1 MCSYLIDYENVCGK
15 NLAKMG
21 HAEKGDHVFVLYPQT
36 QPDPGKKADVKGF
49 LGDTGEQA
57 RCIKVRCGKKNALDF
72 QLCAQLGILA
82 GQNPSETFHVV
93 SNDAGFDF
101 VTDFLTGEGYAVD
114 RVTSGQGVGKLVPK
128 AKPKPR
134 PRPVDKL
141 TDKLAGL
148 LAKKGKPEEVRKI
161 LKANKTATKVH
172 GALGKLHHDSG
183 HTCQV
188 YRKIKSLIGK

>member
-36 QPDPGKKADVKGF
+36 QPDPGEKADVKGF

-82 GQNPSETFHVV
+82 GQSPSETFHVV
-93 SNDAGFDF
+93 SNDAGFDY
-101 VTDFLTGEGYAVD
+101 VVDFLTGEGYAVD
-114 RVTSGQGVGKLVPK
+114 RVTSGQDAAKLKPK
-128 AKPKPR
+128 AKP
-134 PRPVDKL
+134 VDKL
-141 TDKLAGL
+141 ADKLAGL
-148 LAKKGKPEEVRKI
+148 LAKKDKPEEVRKI
-161 LKANKTATKVH
+161 LKANHDRSAVNVALIGLYRDTKH
-172 GALGKLHHDSG
+172 AG
-183 HTCQV
+183 QV
-188 YRKIKSLIGK
+188 YRKIRPLIGK

>member
-82 GQNPSETFHVV
+82 AQNPSETFHVV
-93 SNDAGFDF
+93 SSDAGFDF
-101 VTDFLTGEGYAVD
+101 VADFLTGQGYVVD
-114 RVTSGQGVGKLVPK
+114 RVASGKDAGKLVPK
-128 AKPKPR
+128 AKPKP
-134 PRPVDKL
+134 KL

-148 LAKKGKPEEVRKI
+148 LAKKDKPEEVCKI

-188 YRKIKSLIGK
+188 YRKIKPLIGK

>member
-93 SNDAGFDF
+93 SNDAGFDY
-101 VTDFLTGEGYAVD
+101 VVDFLTGGYAVD
-114 RVTSGQGVGKLVPK
+114 RVASGQGVGKLVPK
-128 AKPKPR
+128 PKPKAKAK
-134 PRPVDKL
+134 PVDKL
-141 TDKLAGL
+141 ADKLAGL
-148 LAKKGKPEEVRKI
+148 LAKKDKPEEVCKI

-172 GALGKLHHDSG
+172 GALGKLYRDSG

-188 YRKIKSLIGK
+188 YRKIKPLIGK

>member
-72 QLCAQLGILA
+72 QLRAQLGILA
-82 GQNPSETFHVV
+82 AQNPSETFHVV
-93 SNDAGFDF
+93 SNDAGFDY
-101 VTDFLTGEGYAVD
+101 VVDFLTGGMPSIAW
-114 RVTSGQGVGKLVPK
+114 RRGRAWASSC
-128 AKPKPR
+128 PR
-134 PRPVDKL
+134 PSPSPRPSRS
-141 TDKLAGL
+141 TSWPTSWRGFS
-148 LAKKGKPEEVRKI
+148 PRKTSQRRS
-161 LKANKTATKVH
+161 A
-172 GALGKLHHDSG
+172 
-183 HTCQV
+183 
-188 YRKIKSLIGK
+188 RF

>member
-82 GQNPSETFHVV
+82 AQNPSETFHVV

-101 VTDFLTGEGYAVD
+101 VVDFLTGEGYAVD
-114 RVTSGQGVGKLVPK
+114 RVASGQDAAKLVPK
-128 AKPKPR
+128 AKPKL
-134 PRPVDKL
+134 KL
-141 TDKLAGL
+141 ADKLAGL
-148 LAKKGKPEEVRKI
+148 LAKKDKPEEVCKI

-188 YRKIKSLIGK
+188 YRKIKPLIGK

>member
-82 GQNPSETFHVV
+82 AQNPSETFHVV
-93 SNDAGFDF
+93 SNDAGFDY
-101 VTDFLTGEGYAVD
+101 VVDFLTGEGYAVD
-114 RVTSGQGVGKLVPK
+114 RVASGQGVGKLVPK
-128 AKPKPR
+128 AKP
-134 PRPVDKL
+134 VVKL
-141 TDKLAGL
+141 ADKLAGL
-148 LAKKGKPEEVRKI
+148 LAKKDKPEEVCKI

-172 GALGKLHHDSG
+172 GALGKLYRDSG

-188 YRKIKSLIGK
+188 YRKIRPLIGK

>member
-82 GQNPSETFHVV
+82 AQNPSETFHVV
-93 SNDAGFDF
+93 SSDAGFDF
-101 VTDFLTGEGYAVD
+101 VADFLTGQGYVVD
-114 RVTSGQGVGKLVPK
+114 RVASGKDAGKLVPK
-128 AKPKPR
+128 AKPKP
-134 PRPVDKL
+134 KL

-148 LAKKGKPEEVRKI
+148 LAKKDKPEEVCKI